1 VIMLLPPS
9 SSPQEQALVDAIS
22 FRVDPS
28 KIRGFKFNPTDSVLP
43 WLIHE
48 YGLGEILAW
57 VPDPR
62 RAIQDGVVFQR
73 IRGTPASL
81 RMALKWVNIENIY
94 IEEEPPG
101 ISSGHSRCTQ

>member
-1 VIMLLPPS
+1 MVMMLLPPS

-28 KIRGFKFNPTDSVLP
+28 KILGFKFSPTDSVLL

-48 YGLGEILAW
+48 YGLSEILAW

-62 RAIQDGVVFQR
+62 RTIQDGVVFQLIPR
-73 IRGTPASL
+73 HA
-81 RMALKWVNIENIY
+81 
-94 IEEEPPG
+94 G
-101 ISSGHSRCTQ
+101 ISSHGLKMG